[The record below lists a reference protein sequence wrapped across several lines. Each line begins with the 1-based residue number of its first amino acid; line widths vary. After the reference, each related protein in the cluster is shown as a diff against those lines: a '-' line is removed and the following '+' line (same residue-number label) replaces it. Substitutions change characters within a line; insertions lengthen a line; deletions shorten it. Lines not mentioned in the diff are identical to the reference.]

1 MKHNSGTRTPS
12 LLVIFIYVS
21 DLERVQKSACKLIL
35 KEKYISYVDEL
46 RKLNIQSLYER
57 RQLLLLKLAKKGL
70 FNFESCFLTKK
81 QIHRLKT

>member
-46 RKLNIQSLYER
+46 RKLNI
-57 RQLLLLKLAKKGL
+57 
-70 FNFESCFLTKK
+70 
-81 QIHRLKT
+81 